1 MDFKLFTVGIEH
13 WRELRIVALVVGSEY
28 ISPSPAFNGA
38 TPVLSLFLMNPQN
51 RFGLDVQS
59 GEMMLFIYSLYAFL
73 HASLVLELF
82 VDFALLN
89 CLFFLRDKAFISRFI
104 HGWLNLLLV
113 IFDGT
118 DDSRI
123 FLSVVLME
131 FHISSIDDE
140 KS

>member
-1 MDFKLFTVGIEH
+1 M
-13 WRELRIVALVVGSEY
+13 AL
-28 ISPSPAFNGA
+28 P
-38 TPVLSLFLMNPQN
+38 PVLSLFLMNFQN